1 MGFDETMENV
11 ALAFEVVGVAIIVLG
26 GAMALVQGLRGSKD
40 LDRYFQ
46 DAKEA
51 FGRPLILGLE
61 ILVAADI
68 IKTITVE
75 LSLSSVATLGI
86 LVAVRIALSFCSG
99 SSSRERCRGGVRRP
113 RLRCGPWAPIPTAD
127 AGRSRWRRGCPE
139 ARRTE
144 TTCHARLHC
153 ACSAMRQLA
162 IRASWPGG
170 NQIIRSG

>member
-26 GAMALVQGLRGSKD
+26 GAMALVQGLRGTKD
-40 LDRYFQ
+40 LDRYFL

-86 LVAVRIALSFCSG
+86 LVAVRIALSFSLG
-99 SSSRERCRGGVRRP
+99 IELEGTLP
-113 RLRCGPWAPIPTAD
+113 
-127 AGRSRWRRGCPE
+127 WRRAETE
-139 ARRTE
+139 A
-144 TTCHARLHC
+144 AL
-153 ACSAMRQLA
+153 
-162 IRASWPGG
+162 RALGTDPDDG
-170 NQIIRSG
+170 